1 MFSVLLVLCC
11 RRTLRCGFSS
21 AVPDDRSG
29 RLSSAFFGGRGRRLV
44 FSQGIWGLA
53 ILAALLLILFG
64 A

>member
-1 MFSVLLVLCC
+1 VFVGEHFV
-11 RRTLRCGFSS
+11 CGFSS

-29 RLSSAFFGGRGRRLV
+29 RLSSAFFGGAGKAPGVLA
-44 FSQGIWGLA
+44 GDLGLA